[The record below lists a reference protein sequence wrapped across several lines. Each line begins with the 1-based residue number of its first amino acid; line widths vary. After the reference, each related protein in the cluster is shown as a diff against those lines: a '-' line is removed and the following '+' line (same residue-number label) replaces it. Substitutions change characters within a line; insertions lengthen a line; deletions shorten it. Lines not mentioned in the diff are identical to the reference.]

1 MARQIIRHKIEV
13 TKEEKSLQ
21 KKIHELPC
29 SLFEKLSDGKVDELS
44 LIVAGTHSHY
54 MAMKKFEELDA
65 ILMTAKYC
73 LGQGSR
79 FDRKAYSESKGIRT
93 YNKNAQYHLNLHDLK
108 SAVVWYN
115 SSIDYLLQIIYFGF
129 EFYTPFHTNSKYR
142 EELRKCIW
150 NEKFTFYKDF
160 CTLAD
165 ANDNVKVLK
174 NKWENLQQ
182 HDSVKYIR
190 KFANAIKHHGGFE
203 LTEIADRPTR
213 IGVTEPFSGKT
224 VDWDEIMERPTIP
237 FVELVQNLIVVHNEV
252 IALEEYLFN
261 ELGFSNI
268 PSTIRVGIDKIK
280 QRFSAHDL
288 LKAR

>member
-1 MARQIIRHKIEV
+1 MQIIRHKIEI
-13 TKEEKSLQ
+13 TEEEKRLQ
-21 KKIHELPC
+21 KEIKALPL
-29 SLFEKLSDGKVDELS
+29 SVFEKLSDGRVDELS

-54 MAMKKFEELDA
+54 MAMKKFEEFDA

-73 LGQGSR
+73 LGAGSR
-79 FDRKAYSESKGIRT
+79 FDHKAYSESNGVRT
-93 YNKNAQYHLNLHDLK
+93 YDKNAQYHLNLHDLK

-160 CTLAD
+160 CTLAN
-165 ANDNVKVLK
+165 ANDNVKNLK
-174 NKWENLQQ
+174 IKWENLQQ
-182 HDSVKYIR
+182 HDSVKCIR

-203 LTEIADRPTR
+203 LTEIADQPTR
-213 IGVTEPFSGKT
+213 ISVTEPFSGKT
-224 VDWDEIMERPTIP
+224 ADWDEIMERPTIR
-237 FVELVQNLIVVHNEV
+237 FIELVRNLIVVHNEV
-252 IALEEYLFN
+252 VTFEEYLFD
-261 ELGFSNI
+261 ELGLSNI

-280 QRFSAHDL
+280 QRFSARDL
-288 LKAR
+288 LNAR